1 MQTICSMILLLVMIS
16 VSGFSD
22 FKALLELKKGIE
34 KDPSGKVLTS
44 WDAKSLSSDICPLNW
59 YGVSCDSGDVTSID
73 LNGLGLLGNFSFP
86 VIVSLQ
92 KLQNLSISNN
102 QFAGTL
108 SMIGSFKSLKYLDV
122 SSNMF
127 HGSLPSGIENLRSLE
142 FVNLSGNKDLGGV
155 IPSGLG
161 SLEELKY
168 VDLQGNSF
176 SGEVMS
182 LFSQLN
188 SVDFV
193 DISRNN
199 FSGWLDLGLA
209 KSTFV
214 SSIRH
219 LNVSGNA
226 LVGQLFA
233 HDGIPFFDSL
243 EVFDASSN
251 HLSGSVP
258 VFTFVVSL
266 KILRLQDNQF
276 SDSLPQGLLQ
286 ESSTILTELDLS
298 LNQLEG
304 PVGSITSST
313 LKKLNLSS
321 NRLSGSLPLK
331 VGHCAIIDLSNNN
344 ISGDLSMIQS
354 WGDYI
359 EVIRLSSNSLTGALP
374 GQTSQFLRLTSLE
387 AANNSLQG
395 LLPFILGT
403 YPELKRIDLSHNQLK
418 GFLPGNLFV
427 SAKLTDLNLSTN
439 NLSGSLPLQDATTA
453 GNLSLTNIDLSH
465 NSLGGVISEELTRF
479 RNLVSLDLSYNS
491 FEGNIPDGLPDSLK
505 VFIVS
510 ANNLS
515 GNLPKSLRRFPD
527 SAFHPG
533 NALLIVPI
541 SPETPKDK
549 ADITIGKHM
558 KPSMKAALSIGV
570 FVGAALLALVCAVF
584 HFMLKKQHDEEKMD
598 VIGENTSLQ
607 KTEPSPSHAIAEKNS
622 VQETEPSS
630 SVTFTSQIKAKQ
642 PVSSP
647 LLSQYSV
654 SENSSSLRKDET
666 VSSQVS
672 PVSSSTPSVFKIQNS
687 PDVHP
692 SRQTSVRLDGNLY
705 IFDSSLMLT
714 AEELSRAPAEA
725 IGRSC
730 HGTLY
735 RAVLNSDSV
744 LAVKWLREGTAKGKK
759 EFAREIKKLGNIKH
773 PNLVS
778 LQAYYWGPK
787 EHEKL
792 IISRYID
799 APCLAFYLQEAGLI
813 NLPPLLLENRLK
825 ITLDIAS
832 CLSYLH
838 NEEAIPHGNLKS
850 TNVLLKPPEL
860 TALLTDYS
868 LHRLITPQ
876 ATSEQVF
883 NAAALGYCP
892 PEFASSSK
900 PYPSLKSDVYAFG
913 VILLE
918 LLTGKVSGDIVC
930 SDPGVVELTEWV
942 AMLVGQN
949 RAVECFDP
957 SIIEPQGSRNASG
970 VLTDVLKVALSCI
983 SPAPERPDMKSVCQE
998 LFRIVLKRTN

>member
-1 MQTICSMILLLVMIS
+1 MQTRCSMILLLLVIS

-22 FKALLELKKGIE
+22 FEALLELKKGIE
-34 KDPSGKVLTS
+34 RDPSGKVLNS
-44 WDAKSLSSDICPLNW
+44 WDSKALSSDTCPQNW
-59 YGVSCDSGDVTSID
+59 YGVTCDSGYVTSLD
-73 LNGLGLLGNFSFP
+73 LNGLGLLGDFSFP
-86 VIVSLQ
+86 VIVSLRM
-92 KLQNLSISNN
+92 LVNLSISSN

-108 SMIGSFKSLKYLDV
+108 SKIGSFKSLKYLDV
-122 SSNMF
+122 SGNLF
-127 HGSLPSGIENLRSLE
+127 HGSLPSGIESLKNLE
-142 FVNLSGNKDLGGV
+142 FLNLSSNNGLGGV
-155 IPSGLG
+155 IPSGFE
-161 SLEELKY
+161 SLENLKY
-168 VDLQGNSF
+168 LDLQGNSF

-188 SVDFV
+188 SVDYV
-193 DISRNN
+193 DISRNK
-199 FSGWLDLGLA
+199 FSGSLDLGLA
-209 KSTFV
+209 KSSFV
-214 SSIRH
+214 SSIRY
-219 LNVSGNA
+219 LNVSRNS

-258 VFTFVVSL
+258 LFSFVVSL
-266 KILRLQDNQF
+266 KILLLQDNQL
-276 SDSLPQGLLQ
+276 SASLPQRLLQ
-286 ESSTILTELDLS
+286 ESSTILSELDLS

-304 PVGSITSST
+304 PVGTITSST

-344 ISGDLSMIQS
+344 ISGDLSRIQS
-354 WGDYI
+354 WGDYVEI
-359 EVIRLSSNSLTGALP
+359 IRLNSNSLTGTLP
-374 GQTSQFLRLTSLE
+374 GETSQFLRLTSLE

-395 LLPFILGT
+395 VLPFMLGT
-403 YPELKRIDLSHNQLK
+403 YPELKGIDLSHNHLN
-418 GFLPGNLFV
+418 GFLPGNLFM
-427 SAKLTDLNLSTN
+427 SEKLTDLNLSNN
-439 NLSGSLPLQDATTA
+439 NLSGSLPLQDASTA
-453 GNLSLTNIDLSH
+453 GNLSLTNVDLSH
-465 NSLGGVISEELTRF
+465 NSFGGVLSEELTRF

-505 VFIVS
+505 VFIIS

-515 GNLPKSLRRFPD
+515 GNLPGNLRRFPE

-533 NALLIVPI
+533 NALLIVPM
-541 SPETPKDK
+541 SPPKDK
-549 ADITIGKHM
+549 TGINLKKQHM
-558 KPSMKAALSIGV
+558 KPSIKIALIIGLA
-570 FVGAALLALVCAVF
+570 VGAGLLALVCVLF
-584 HFMLKKQHDEEKMD
+584 HFMLKKQHDEDKSDVTGEKSI
-598 VIGENTSLQ
+598 VQ
-607 KTEPSPSHAIAEKNS
+607 KAEPSSSAAKNS
-622 VQETEPSS
+622 EPSS
-630 SVTFTSQIKAKQ
+630 SVTSTPTIKSKL

-647 LLSQYSV
+647 PLSQYSD
-654 SENSSSLRKDET
+654 SETSSSLRVDEIL
-666 VSSQVS
+666 SSQVS
-672 PVSSSTPSVFKIQNS
+672 MVSSSTPSLTKIQNT
-687 PDVHP
+687 PDIARP
-692 SRQTSVRLDGNLY
+692 QQTAVKLDGNLY
-705 IFDSSLMLT
+705 IFDSSLVLT

-759 EFAREIKKLGNIKH
+759 EFAREIKKLGNINH
-773 PNLVS
+773 PNLLS

-799 APCLAFYLQEAGLI
+799 APCLAFYLQDAGQL
-813 NLPPLLLENRLK
+813 NLPPLSLENRLK

-850 TNVLLKPPEL
+850 TNILLKPPEL
-860 TALLTDYS
+860 TTLLTDYS
-868 LHRLITPQ
+868 LHRLITPE
-876 ATSEQVF
+876 ATSEQVL
-883 NAAALGYCP
+883 NAAALGYSP
-892 PEFASSSK
+892 PEFSSSSK

-930 SDPGVVELTEWV
+930 SDPGAVELTEWV
-942 AMLVGQN
+942 QLLAGQN
-949 RAVECFDP
+949 RATECFDP
-957 SIIEPQGSRNASG
+957 SITESRGSKNVSG
-970 VLTDVLKVALSCI
+970 VLSDVLQVALSCI
-983 SPAPERPDMKSVCQE
+983 SPAPERPDMKSVCKE
-998 LFRIVLKRTN
+998 LFRIVLKRTS